1 MGDGNGVKDRV
12 GGDKQGRKVK
22 VTRERSRDTFLSPLL
37 PLPPVMAEGVYRG
50 GGGGEGR
57 GGGGA
62 ASPIRSRTTLWL
74 VVGFVF
80 FVCFGLFVRVVFLCF
95 YS

>member
-22 VTRERSRDTFLSPLL
+22 VTRERSRDTFLSPPLL
-37 PLPPVMAEGVYRG
+37 PVMAEGVYRG
-50 GGGGEGR
+50 GGWR

-80 FVCFGLFVRVVFLCF
+80 FVCFGLFMRVVVLCF